1 MQIPSQMVGRLLGY
15 DQLNSSR
22 WYLLDRGNILTE
34 KAIFVRQYLKGFC
47 G

>member
-22 WYLLDRGNILTE
+22 YLLDRGDILTE
-34 KAIFVRQYLKGFC
+34 KAIFVRQYLEGLC